1 ALMANK
7 PGVVRIEEDD
17 LGRRLAIISQEE
29 DVWHEQLPEGWEV
42 AITEGT
48 EVIKN
53 KTAIATGPNGDKLFA
68 TIDGTFFFD
77 APTLYVRSMR
87 EEVEEF
93 SINIGDQI
101 LVEDGQTVLPGTQ
114 LTYGA
119 KDPHQILH
127 TLGAEETQRYI
138 IDEVQKVY
146 RSQGVNTNDKHIEVI
161 CRQMLRKVQIQFP
174 GDTDLLEG
182 DTVDRF
188 EFHSKNDE
196 VLAQG
201 GEPATAQPMLLG
213 ITKASLETDSF
224 LSAASFQ
231 ETTRVLTEAAIN
243 GKVDN
248 LRGLKENVI
257 IGKLIPAGSGF
268 DARMKRKEE
277 QEKLSELDQATVEA
291 MGVETEAEPAEE
303 DDYRELMEAG
313 VIAAEDAPSERSGF
327 GIVTEDDVD

>member
-1 ALMANK
+1 
-7 PGVVRIEEDD
+7 VD
-17 LGRRLAIISQEE
+17 
-29 DVWHEQLPEGWEV
+29 
-42 AITEGT
+42 
-48 EVIKN
+48 
-53 KTAIATGPNGDKLFA
+53 
-68 TIDGTFFFD
+68 
-77 APTLYVRSMR
+77 
-87 EEVEEF
+87 EF
-93 SINIGDQI
+93 HINYDDQI
-101 LVEDGQTVLPGTQ
+101 LVEDGQEVTSGTQ
-114 LTYGA
+114 LTFGP
-119 KDPHQILH
+119 KNPHALLA
-127 TLGAEETQRYI
+127 TLGRDATQRYI

-146 RSQGVNTNDKHIEVI
+146 RSQGVTTNDKHIEVI
-161 CRQMLRKVQIQFP
+161 ARQMLRKVRIEYP

-188 EFHSKNDE
+188 EFNLQNE
-196 VLAQG
+196 EALVQG
-201 GEPATAQPMLLG
+201 GEPATATPLLLG

-243 GKVDN
+243 GKVDH